1 MPPAVENHQHHQ
13 HHLYQHGYDNNAA
26 AAPYTSDYFTP
37 NDAPMT
43 DISTTS
49 RVVDGSLP
57 PLSDTSAPSEQSN
70 SSRIPLAKS
79 VANTNQK
86 WSDVSVPTY
95 HTSTTTNTL
104 PDNAMSNTTVAAAA
118 AAAATLA
125 TNNKNDNN
133 DDDENDGT
141 VLGNLVRRV
150 SRRVSNKRHNQPSI
164 AGAASSNSGSDG
176 LHPHQHRGL
185 EEGPGRQQSNGGY
198 YDRHGGDINR
208 NKSLVRPERNR
219 VAYDPRSPQYRMA
232 NRPEATAVANTNR
245 GQVMAPQLPP
255 VDDNNGDD
263 RHGPSRGNTIQ
274 RRNNNNTTRD
284 DKSNNA
290 NKKKRTCPTC
300 WVLFSRIITFYAPR
314 PVLRCFGMRNA
325 EVQQAWREKMALVT
339 IIFILCLAVGF
350 LTFGFQQVVC
360 FNSAR
365 RVPGGNIP
373 SASAVIHGKMYDLRR
388 YRHPLVTGITDG
400 DITGDPVNAGGKD
413 LSLRFQLLNSNCADV
428 LRARDGQGDPS
439 GAPYAYFPCQDVD
452 PYSSVDPSQT
462 ARSGC
467 HLTGS
472 SRRDL
477 RSLRLVGDVFYTWD
491 QVANRKTNYVIYNS
505 QVLDLDRIGWFL
517 NSVDVPAE
525 LVALQQDRSARG
537 RDITLRM
544 STTERRRKIA
554 RCMVDTLKIGSVD
567 TNSIGCIAS
576 DIVLYVS
583 LVVIVGVVIIKFF
596 LAVLFSWVLSWRLG
610 AVRKESMEE
619 RYRRIEAIEQW
630 SEDIHSQQYGGGAGG
645 ANTASTP
652 TGTFSRPKPQRN
664 SLLPSYSRFSTRPV
678 STSVVTGADEA
689 TFGAAPMPGGHRVHS
704 SNTMVTY
711 PEQQLQQQQPGSR
724 SFLNIPA
731 NSGTN
736 LDSRHTSANGSP
748 HGSGPPSPRLA
759 PSSHHGTENSRSRLS
774 MVAPHQ
780 LPTGMD
786 PTLAAAALTDS
797 PYDFPLAYTILLVTC
812 YSEGEEGLRTT
823 LDSLANTDYPQSH
836 KLILVICD
844 GIITGAGNTKS
855 TPDICL
861 SMMKDFII
869 PPEQVQAH
877 SYVAIADG
885 TKRHNMAKVYA
896 GYYDFNN
903 GNANAPIVPM
913 VTIVKCGAPAEA
925 SQPKPGNRGKR
936 DSQIILM
943 GFLQR
948 VMFDERMTEL
958 EYEFFNAIWT
968 VVGVPPDRF
977 EIVLMVDADTKV
989 YPDSL
994 TRMVACMMRDPSVMG
1009 LCGETKIANKKQS
1022 WVTMIQGNVE
1032 YYISHHMSKAF
1043 ESVFGGVTCLPGCFC
1058 MYRIKAPKG
1067 PNGFYVPILANPDI
1081 VENYSENVVDTLH
1094 KKNLLLLGED
1104 RFLTTLMLRTFPK
1117 RKMMFLCARQL
1128 YQMNSSV
1135 AVTRRRWINSTV
1147 HNLLELVLIRD
1158 LCGTFC
1164 FSMQFVIFM
1173 ELIGTVVLPA
1183 AITFTIY
1190 LIIISFFTDPV
1201 PIIPLLLLAAI
1212 LGLPAVLI
1220 LMTTRKIVYVMWM
1233 LIYLASLPLWNFILP
1248 VYAFWHFDDFSWG
1261 QTRMVEGEAKGKA
1274 HGGKEG
1280 EFDSSQITMKRW
1292 CEFERE
1298 KRRRTMAILA
1308 SGGVNNYRHSSIAPT
1323 NSVASS
1329 SYQLNASKPSLNEIG
1344 YTAPS
1349 TTSVLGLD
1357 QIPGRNSSRG
1367 SLLAQPPSAPFMYD
1381 DGWDRHSNR
1390 SGNSDGTG
1398 TPGTPGTATGYSSAG
1413 GGGTS
1418 SSFGEDHQPLSSS
1431 LPR

>member
-1 MPPAVENHQHHQ
+1 MPAFDPEEDAPLAYTASAGIRSPVIAAEST
-13 HHLYQHGYDNNAA
+13 YDPSEHTPLALNASTGQYATTTTAMADDDEEDEHPQLQRAHDDGDEDEEEAPLAFTAA
-26 AAPYTSDYFTP
+26 AAAVHAQAGTIEHDE
-37 NDAPMT
+37 DAPLLSSPRT
-43 DISTTS
+43 RPTEVPAGFDAPAADYPITASEERPIELQPRVEGSVATSPSDFST
-49 RVVDGSLP
+49 P
-57 PLSDTSAPSEQSN
+57 SDQSN
-70 SSRIPLAKS
+70 SSRAPLAQD
-79 VANTNQK
+79 ATQQQQQQQHQQ
-86 WSDVSVPTY
+86 WLPPTDMPTP
-95 HTSTTTNTL
+95 TS
-104 PDNAMSNTTVAAAA
+104 
-118 AAAATLA
+118 
-125 TNNKNDNN
+125 NNNNNN
-133 DDDENDGT
+133 DDDDDGT
-141 VLGNLVRRV
+141 VIGNLVR
-150 SRRVSNKRHNQPSI
+150 KE
-164 AGAASSNSGSDG
+164 GATG
-176 LHPHQHRGL
+176 LLQAHGHP
-185 EEGPGRQQSNGGY
+185 E
-198 YDRHGGDINR
+198 RHGGDLAR

-245 GQVMAPQLPP
+245 GQVMAPQVPA
-255 VDDNNGDD
+255 DDGGGGGGGDD
-263 RHGPSRGNTIQ
+263 RQGPARGNTIQ
-274 RRNNNNTTRD
+274 RRNGQPRD
-284 DKSNNA
+284 DTKHAGGSGGGG
-290 NKKKRTCPTC
+290 KKRACPSC

-314 PVLRCFGMRNA
+314 PVLRCFGMRRP

-339 IIFILCLAVGF
+339 IIFILCIAVGF

-360 FNSAR
+360 FNSVR

-373 SASAVIHGKMYDLRR
+373 NTQAVIHGKMYDLRR

-413 LSLRFQLLNSNCADV
+413 LSLRFQLLNSNCAGI
-428 LRARDGQGDPS
+428 LRATDGQGDPS
-439 GAPYAYFPCQDVD
+439 GAPYAYFPCVNVD
-452 PYSSVDPSQT
+452 PYSSVDPSEN

-467 HLTGS
+467 HLSAS

-477 RSLRLVGDVFYTWD
+477 RSLRYLGDVFYTWD

-517 NSVDVPAE
+517 NSVSVPAE
-525 LVALQQDRSARG
+525 LKALQNDRSIRG
-537 RDITLRM
+537 RDITHRM
-544 STTERRRKIA
+544 STSESRRRIA

-583 LVVIVGVVIIKFF
+583 LVVIVGVVLIKFF

-630 SEDIHSQQYGGGAGG
+630 NEDIHSQQYGA
-645 ANTASTP
+645 APS
-652 TGTFSRPKPQRN
+652 GTFSRPKPQRS
-664 SLLPSYSRFSTRPV
+664 SLLPSQSRFSTRPV
-678 STSVVTGADEA
+678 TAGGSADDVPMTSTSTPIGSQRGISPMVVYPDHN
-689 TFGAAPMPGGHRVHS
+689 APP
-704 SNTMVTY
+704 
-711 PEQQLQQQQPGSR
+711 PPQQRGSR
-724 SFLNIPA
+724 SFLNVPA
-731 NSGTN
+731 SNGGGGGAAHPTAA
-736 LDSRHTSANGSP
+736 DSHHTSVNASP
-748 HGSGPPSPRLA
+748 HGSGPPSPRIGPA
-759 PSSHHGTENSRSRLS
+759 SSHPGTETNRSRLS
-774 MVAPHQ
+774 VAAHQ
-780 LPTGMD
+780 LPAGMD

-823 LDSLANTDYPQSH
+823 LDSLACTDYPQSH
-836 KLILVICD
+836 KMILVICD
-844 GIITGAGNTKS
+844 GIITGAGNTQS

-861 SMMKDFII
+861 GMMKDFII

-896 GYYDFNN
+896 GYY
-903 GNANAPIVPM
+903 NADDSHLPPEQKQAAGLVPM

-994 TRMVACMMRDPSVMG
+994 TRMVACMMRDPAVMG

-1022 WVTMIQGNVE
+1022 WVTAIQVFE

-1117 RKMMFLCARQL
+1117 RKMMFVPQ
-1128 YQMNSSV
+1128 
-1135 AVTRRRWINSTV
+1135 AVCKTIVPDEFKILLSQRRRWINSTV

-1173 ELIGTVVLPA
+1173 EL
-1183 AITFTIY
+1183 
-1190 LIIISFFTDPV
+1190 
-1201 PIIPLLLLAAI
+1201 
-1212 LGLPAVLI
+1212 
-1220 LMTTRKIVYVMWM
+1220 
-1233 LIYLASLPLWNFILP
+1233 
-1248 VYAFWHFDDFSWG
+1248 
-1261 QTRMVEGEAKGKA
+1261 
-1274 HGGKEG
+1274 
-1280 EFDSSQITMKRW
+1280 
-1292 CEFERE
+1292 
-1298 KRRRTMAILA
+1298 
-1308 SGGVNNYRHSSIAPT
+1308 
-1323 NSVASS
+1323 
-1329 SYQLNASKPSLNEIG
+1329 
-1344 YTAPS
+1344 
-1349 TTSVLGLD
+1349 
-1357 QIPGRNSSRG
+1357 
-1367 SLLAQPPSAPFMYD
+1367 
-1381 DGWDRHSNR
+1381 
-1390 SGNSDGTG
+1390 
-1398 TPGTPGTATGYSSAG
+1398 
-1413 GGGTS
+1413 
-1418 SSFGEDHQPLSSS
+1418 
-1431 LPR
+1431 